1 MDLVTILTACALGF
15 KSELFVPLGALDN
28 CSASFG
34 LGATVAPRDGSPKIE
49 RWAAYISEA
58 ARRFGRPEAWVRAVM
73 QAESGGVADAKSSA
87 GAIGLMQIMP
97 ETYAE
102 LRARY
107 GLGANAYDPHDN
119 IIAGTAYMSEMI
131 ELFGVPNFLAAYNA
145 GPARLEDHLR
155 RGRPLPEET
164 QRYLAQIGDLPVGA
178 PPSGEL
184 PAPQSLPLVTAAS
197 NAPRSSPQMTSGSAS
212 ALRMIGP
219 PIDEPQHRRPKKS
232 RSRERALCARN
243 GAIPL
248 QPRHSRPSRRAI
260 EMSALV
266 SRCSF
271 RSGAIQCGSRLIPLP
286 VTRSSRG

>member
-1 MDLVTILTACALGF
+1 MDLVTFLTACALSV
-15 KSELFVPLGALDN
+15 KAELFVPLGALDN

-34 LGATVAPRDGSPKIE
+34 LGAKVAPQNGSAQIE

-73 QAESGGVADAKSSA
+73 QAESRGAADATSPA

-97 ETYAE
+97 DTYAG

-155 RGRPLPEET
+155 RGRPLPRET
-164 QRYLAQIGDLPVGA
+164 QQYLAQIGELPVGA

-184 PAPQSLPLVTAAS
+184 PAPQSLPFVAAAS
-197 NAPRSSPQMTSGSAS
+197 NAPKSSPQMTSGGAA

-219 PIDEPQHRRPKKS
+219 PIDEPQHRRPK
-232 RSRERALCARN
+232 RSAASNELFAPKWSNPSATLPPSTKPPSDRAA
-243 GAIPL
+243 GAGFALFVPL
-248 QPRHSRPSRRAI
+248 GRDPMRLSANTPSSHP
-260 EMSALV
+260 E
-266 SRCSF
+266 
-271 RSGAIQCGSRLIPLP
+271 
-286 VTRSSRG
+286 

>member
-15 KSELFVPLGALDN
+15 KAELFVPLGALDN

-34 LGATVAPRDGSPKIE
+34 PGATVAPQNGSPTID
-49 RWAAYISEA
+49 RWAAYIAEA

-73 QAESGGVADAKSSA
+73 QAESGGLADAKSSG

-145 GPARLEDHLR
+145 GPARLEDHLQ
-155 RGRPLPEET
+155 RGRLLPEET
-164 QRYLAQIGDLPVGA
+164 QRYLAQIGELPVVA

-184 PAPQSLPLVTAAS
+184 PAPQSLPFAAAAS
-197 NAPRSSPQMTSGSAS
+197 NGPRSSPQMTSASAS
-212 ALRMIGP
+212 ALRMIGA
-219 PIDEPQHRRPKKS
+219 PIDEPQHRSPKKIAAS
-232 RSRERALCARN
+232 SELFAPKWSNPSATPALSIKPPSDRDV
-243 GAIPL
+243 GAGFALFVPL
-248 QPRHSRPSRRAI
+248 GRDPMRL
-260 EMSALV
+260 SANT
-266 SRCSF
+266 
-271 RSGAIQCGSRLIPLP
+271 A
-286 VTRSSRG
+286 SSHPE

>member
-73 QAESGGVADAKSSA
+73 EAESGGLADAKSSA

-107 GLGANAYDPHDN
+107 GLAANAYDPHDN

-131 ELFGVPNFLAAYNA
+131 ELFGAPNFLAAYNA

-155 RGRPLPEET
+155 RGSPLPRET
-164 QRYLAQIGDLPVGA
+164 QQYLAQIGELPA
-178 PPSGEL
+178 ALPPPDET
-184 PAPQSLPLVTAAS
+184 PAPQSPFATAAS
-197 NAPRSSPQMTSGSAS
+197 NAPRSSPQMTSGGAS
-212 ALRMIGP
+212 ALRMIGA
-219 PIDEPQHRRPKKS
+219 PIDEPQHRRPKKVAAPNELFAQRWS
-232 RSRERALCARN
+232 SPSATPALSTKQPSDLRYRHWICAVHSARARSDAAL
-243 GAIPL
+243 G
-248 QPRHSRPSRRAI
+248 
-260 EMSALV
+260 
-266 SRCSF
+266 
-271 RSGAIQCGSRLIPLP
+271 
-286 VTRSSRG
+286 